1 MKRSFLLVSGIL
13 LLLLHGCGDLVTESD
28 ASACNNALDER
39 DYSTALGICSE
50 RKDKAAAYMGLAG
63 YDLINILDSAE
74 KSATAYTAPSAGTAL
89 GTDTATPR
97 TILNLLALDPES
109 IPDESTRR
117 TKIQES
123 KNYLDNASAL
133 LHPSLTDL
141 SKDELL
147 LDAFALAFASQ
158 LAQVLIFDNGSVSD
172 NVTPSLIIDTSVNGT
187 PLNPVATATCGTT
200 VNTSDAEVQSV
211 LAAVDGHLWESEQN
225 YYNCNV
231 LKDYLEAN
239 PKDAQAVDN
248 GTTPQAVT
256 DALCAPLVSL
266 ENYLGKLVDTTAQ
279 LTLSGDS
286 TSTITDTTSNLDSA
300 LTDLGCK

>member
-1 MKRSFLLVSGIL
+1 MKRSFLLVSGML

-172 NVTPSLIIDTSVNGT
+172 NVTPSLSIALGP
-187 PLNPVATATCGTT
+187 PLAATATCGTT

-211 LAAVDGHLWESEQN
+211 LAAVDGHLWGAEQN
-225 YYNCNV
+225 YYNCSV

-239 PKDAQAVDN
+239 PTDAQAVSN